1 MHFPRTP
8 LKTMAKLIPTLL
20 SDTFIRD
27 NWVRELSVIV
37 EVIFNKNRSKE

>member
-1 MHFPRTP
+1 
-8 LKTMAKLIPTLL
+8 MATLIPTLL

>member
-1 MHFPRTP
+1 
-8 LKTMAKLIPTLL
+8 MAKLIPTLL

-27 NWVRELSVIV
+27 NWVRELSVII

>member
-1 MHFPRTP
+1 
-8 LKTMAKLIPTLL
+8 MAKLTPSLL
-20 SDTFIRD
+20 SDIFIRD

>member
-1 MHFPRTP
+1 
-8 LKTMAKLIPTLL
+8 MAKLTPTLL

-27 NWVRELSVIV
+27 NWVRELSVII